1 MKKRKVIYLMLILIV
16 TFVSGC
22 SSNVEYSKAV
32 DRAFEANK
40 QLNEEANYQGAKR
53 FFERDKSNVMVW
65 EDKNNYY
72 VYMRQNFSDDVY
84 GESVEGDGYK
94 LSKNSDKWD
103 SSPKSRAKIMEFL
116 EDNEKPVFEEKNVEL
131 VSDDYDMQ

>member
-22 SSNVEYSKAV
+22 SSNKKYSEAV

-40 QLNEEANYQGAKR
+40 QLNEESNYQGAKR

-72 VYMRQNFSDDVY
+72 VYMRQNISGTKNDYV
-84 GESVEGDGYK
+84 SGDGYK
-94 LSKNSDKWD
+94 ISKNSDRWD

>member
-22 SSNVEYSKAV
+22 SSNKKYSEAV

-40 QLNEEANYQGAKR
+40 QLNEESNYQGAKH

-94 LSKNSDKWD
+94 ISKNSNRWD
-103 SSPKSRAKIMEFL
+103 SSPKSRAKIMGFL

>member
-22 SSNVEYSKAV
+22 SSNKKYSEAV

-40 QLNEEANYQGAKR
+40 ELTVDYDGEAR
-53 FFERDKSNVMVW
+53 IFERNKSNVMVW
-65 EDKNNYY
+65 EDENNYY
-72 VYMRQNFSDDVY
+72 VYMRKNFSDGVHS
-84 GESVEGDGYK
+84 EMVSGDGYK
-94 LSKNSDKWD
+94 LSKNSDRWD

-131 VSDDYDMQ
+131 VSNDYDMY